1 MNRLKARSMDRK
13 LDQQIGSQINRLKA
27 RSKDCMLDHHI
38 EGQINSSATDEADGS
53 NAKDIA
59 NKDASKKAAVGKVAI
74 KSSVIVSDPPKEDVE
89 EQENPIEEE
98 KNVIAGTKATAEE
111 KVAEVIEAAPKT
123 EKEAAYVL
131 AKRGGIRSNQRDSIR
146 SVKKVDVKPA
156 QRDSIKP
163 AQIGSTK
170 TASSGRSK
178 PAGNGK
184 SSLSSETGSSNTV
197 TSKLSDRDV
206 LLAQMPTQAHT
217 DMTRPSRARLKGR
230 EQDLLKEEA
239 PKPTKQV
246 PMIPNIRII
255 SLSESTLKAQVEGGD
270 R

>member
-1 MNRLKARSMDRK
+1 MNRLKAKSMDRK
-13 LDQQIGSQINRLKA
+13 LDQQTGSQINGLKA
-27 RSKDCMLDHHI
+27 RSKGWMLDHHI
-38 EGQINSSATDEADGS
+38 EGQINSSDTDEADGS

-59 NKDASKKAAVGKVAI
+59 NKDASKKAA
-74 KSSVIVSDPPKEDVE
+74 
-89 EQENPIEEE
+89 
-98 KNVIAGTKATAEE
+98 
-111 KVAEVIEAAPKT
+111 PKT

-131 AKRGGIRSNQRDSIR
+131 ATSI
-146 SVKKVDVKPA
+146 KPV

-206 LLAQMPTQAHT
+206 LLAQMPTQALT
-217 DMTRPSRARLKGR
+217 DMTRPSRDRLKENR
-230 EQDLLKEEA
+230 VA
-239 PKPTKQV
+239 
-246 PMIPNIRII
+246 MMY
-255 SLSESTLKAQVEGGD
+255 KAEMYKTCCAQGGGSKA
-270 R
+270 